1 MAPHPVAKDKSL
13 AMIGLSWL
21 ADLPASEVREGGK
34 RQPDDI
40 LQPFNTVAC
49 VTQPRTMPQT
59 QTQTARRRQ
68 TGCLSSSLSPESV
81 ASKQKTISRKLTE
94 ILQCCFIIISRWGH
108 RTEKS
113 RAEQS
118 RGMCYSRVAPLVPFG
133 CLPRYLG
140 LTTCCALIMSP
151 SLYASFEILRCNRE
165 REREN

>member
-21 ADLPASEVREGGK
+21 ADLPARQVGEGGK

-49 VTQPRTMPQT
+49 VTLPRTMPQT
-59 QTQTARRRQ
+59 RTQTSRRRQ

-108 RTEKS
+108 R
-113 RAEQS
+113 AEQRHVLQS
-118 RGMCYSRVAPLVPFG
+118 RCSFG
-133 CLPRYLG
+133 SFRMFASLLG
-140 LTTCCALIMSP
+140 ANHMLCFDNESFALRFI
-151 SLYASFEILRCNRE
+151 
-165 REREN
+165 

>member
-21 ADLPASEVREGGK
+21 ADLPASEVGEGE

-49 VTQPRTMPQT
+49 VTLPRTMPQT

-108 RTEKS
+108 VL
-113 RAEQS
+113 QS
-118 RGMCYSRVAPLVPFG
+118 RCSFG
-133 CLPRYLG
+133 SFRMFASLLG
-140 LTTCCALIMSP
+140 ANHMLCFDNESFALRFI
-151 SLYASFEILRCNRE
+151 
-165 REREN
+165 